1 MDLLVRLVFAR
12 STFLAFTTVFLMDP
26 FSDEIGITVFVGSAM
41 AATAVMGVI
50 SEVIRQ
56 RFVIARPAAN

>member
-1 MDLLVRLVFAR
+1 MDLQVRFAPR
-12 STFLAFTTVFLMDP
+12 VIFCYLLELFLIKPFLG
-26 FSDEIGITVFVGSAM
+26 EIGITVFVGSAM

-56 RFVIARPAAN
+56 RFVIARPASH